1 MRKPEWLRKT
11 EAIFG
16 TQGVEKVAEY
26 CRENWQ
32 EDTAHVIRVA
42 EDACE
47 NTFLFDFRWDMER
60 TWKPVH
66 FTDEIDWNL
75 VPWGDPEFVWQFN
88 RHRFLLCLAQAYRL
102 TKDEKYAAHCV
113 RLLDDW
119 IRRNPSVEEGAG
131 GPWRT
136 LETGIRG
143 EIWLRALAEISGSSA
158 VNEGFLKKTEE
169 CMKRHQKRLMEN
181 FQPHKYISNWGV
193 IEACGLL
200 LFSLV
205 LPDSERCLETAVKRL
220 EDAAAVQVL
229 EDGMQWEQSP
239 MYHNEVY
246 QCYLTALWYGERAGV
261 KLPEVFRDTVRKMAY
276 VDYKWKKPDHT
287 QFAQGDSDT
296 TDLRDMITAGA
307 YLLVD
312 GVLKS
317 GGYSHMDYDNAWK
330 FGWTACMEYEEL
342 PSEQPDFI
350 SAELPFGGNYYLR
363 SGWSQEDNL
372 LHFHCGHTGGG
383 HGHADKLHV
392 DLVIRGEDVLVDSG
406 RYTYVECIDRYRL
419 KEAEAHNVV
428 LVDGRGFS
436 ECTDS
441 WTYRNLCTCAKQQ
454 FFDGKKGAFV
464 EGTHFSGHGTAELL
478 EDGKIRFTGEKM
490 EAYVQFA
497 GPEEEGTLEDTEQ
510 SSFYNE
516 KHPNKT
522 YRGRFQGAEYCG
534 RITVINGGEKGST
547 DPVWIETV
555 RLYSEVEQD
564 YLDPQK
570 AEGLRIIDGEKEYV
584 LFLCYQ
590 EVMTP
595 TDILRWKNCL
605 GHGNAVLFDR
615 SEEKEQVI
623 TGEILSW

>member
-88 RHRFLLCLAQAYRL
+88 RHRFLLYLAQAYRL

-193 IEACGLL
+193 IESCGLL

-229 EDGMQWEQSP
+229 EE
-239 MYHNEVY
+239 
-246 QCYLTALWYGERAGV
+246 CI
-261 KLPEVFRDTVRKMAY
+261 
-276 VDYKWKKPDHT
+276 
-287 QFAQGDSDT
+287 T
-296 TDLRDMITAGA
+296 TR
-307 YLLVD
+307 
-312 GVLKS
+312 S
-317 GGYSHMDYDNAWK
+317 
-330 FGWTACMEYEEL
+330 
-342 PSEQPDFI
+342 I
-350 SAELPFGGNYYLR
+350 SATLRR
-363 SGWSQEDNL
+363 SG
-372 LHFHCGHTGGG
+372 TG
-383 HGHADKLHV
+383 
-392 DLVIRGEDVLVDSG
+392 
-406 RYTYVECIDRYRL
+406 
-419 KEAEAHNVV
+419 N
-428 LVDGRGFS
+428 
-436 ECTDS
+436 
-441 WTYRNLCTCAKQQ
+441 
-454 FFDGKKGAFV
+454 
-464 EGTHFSGHGTAELL
+464 
-478 EDGKIRFTGEKM
+478 
-490 EAYVQFA
+490 
-497 GPEEEGTLEDTEQ
+497 GP
-510 SSFYNE
+510 
-516 KHPNKT
+516 
-522 YRGRFQGAEYCG
+522 A
-534 RITVINGGEKGST
+534 
-547 DPVWIETV
+547 
-555 RLYSEVEQD
+555 
-564 YLDPQK
+564 
-570 AEGLRIIDGEKEYV
+570 
-584 LFLCYQ
+584 
-590 EVMTP
+590 
-595 TDILRWKNCL
+595 
-605 GHGNAVLFDR
+605 
-615 SEEKEQVI
+615 
-623 TGEILSW
+623 